1 MVFVH
6 LGRNWFFIRRVL
18 KSKSPVIRF
27 LGEISYRYALAT
39 IQVQSDCLFP
49 WGKTCSSSSQL
60 AEVLHALGV
69 AKKSIWDKQYKHQT
83 ILKQLRLRLTMKYLL
98 KKNFNFQIFQ
108 ISYISFYW
116 YMYSII
122 KKNTCWYVIWPKN
135 KNNSQLTWVSFVIKF
150 NINLWF

>member
-6 LGRNWFFIRRVL
+6 LGRNWFFIWRVL

-60 AEVLHALGV
+60 AEDLHALGV
-69 AKKSIWDKQYKHQT
+69 AKKINLRQT
-83 ILKQLRLRLTMKYLL
+83 IQTSGYLKQLWIIIFLNFFQFSDFSNKLHFLL
-98 KKNFNFQIFQ
+98 PVHVYYNK
-108 ISYISFYW
+108 
-116 YMYSII
+116 